1 MPLLGRPT
9 AESMTLSEC
18 QREAIES
25 LRTHHVQAPELT
37 ASLLLGH
44 VIGRTRAWLIAHSED
59 HIDEAARERFARL
72 VEERCD
78 GVPTQYLRGTQEFY
92 QLEFRVTPDVLIP
105 RPETEHLVEAALER
119 VHRGHHV
126 LDLGTGSGAVAVALA
141 LNSPEATVTATDL
154 SFEALGIARENAL
167 RLGCEIQLCQGD
179 VVSQFADA
187 TFDIV
192 VSNPPYVPLRDAC
205 GLQRELR
212 HEPSVAL
219 FGGEDGLEVTRRLVR
234 DAPRVLRPGGWLL
247 IEIGFGTRD
256 AVDSLLRGAEWT
268 PPEFLPDLAGI
279 DRVAAVQSTSIS
291 RHR

>member
-1 MPLLGRPT
+1 MPLVARHTTG
-9 AESMTLSEC
+9 SMTLREC

-59 HIDEAARERFARL
+59 CLDEAACERFARL

-92 QLEFRVTPDVLIP
+92 QLEFQVTPDVLIP
-105 RPETEHLVEAALER
+105 RPETEHLVEAALQR
-119 VHRGHHV
+119 IGQGHKV

-141 LNSPEATVTATDL
+141 LNSPEATVTATDVSL
-154 SFEALGIARENAL
+154 EALRIARENAL
-167 RLGCEIQLCQGD
+167 RLGCELRLCQGN
-179 VVSQFADA
+179 VVSQFADGR
-187 TFDIV
+187 FDIV

-234 DAPRVLRPGGWLL
+234 DAPRVLKPGGWLL
-247 IEIGFGTRD
+247 VEIGFGMRD
-256 AVDSLLRGAEWT
+256 AVDGLLRGPEWT

-279 DRVAAVQSTSIS
+279 DRVAAVQRSGIS
-291 RHR
+291 LRR